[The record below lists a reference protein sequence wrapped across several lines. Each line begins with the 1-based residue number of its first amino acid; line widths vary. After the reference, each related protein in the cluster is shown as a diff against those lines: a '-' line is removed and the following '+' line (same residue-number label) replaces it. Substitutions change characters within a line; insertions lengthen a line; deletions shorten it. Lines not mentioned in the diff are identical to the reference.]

1 MLSFDFQSVCMG
13 QALRFPSE
21 PQNKAVSVNSDS
33 KSTPGVSVALVRL
46 VSRALCLWRL
56 LMQAVC
62 CHGNGYF

>member
-1 MLSFDFQSVCMG
+1 MLSLDFQSVYMG

-33 KSTPGVSVALVRL
+33 KSTPGVSVALVCL

-56 LMQAVC
+56 LMQAVLPW
-62 CHGNGYF
+62 